1 MTDAEISESLG
12 QSPAWVAERIRRI
25 QAKWGT
31 RARGGIKQRVTDEVG
46 PPPHEKEAW
55 EWVAEMGLGLG
66 VVTIGITVLLA
77 PADTPLI
84 GSARAW
90 IGVGLIAL
98 GLLYCGYSS
107 ITYFGQ
113 RIRS

>member
-1 MTDAEISESLG
+1 
-12 QSPAWVAERIRRI
+12 
-25 QAKWGT
+25 
-31 RARGGIKQRVTDEVG
+31 
-46 PPPHEKEAW
+46 
-55 EWVAEMGLGLG
+55 MGLGLG